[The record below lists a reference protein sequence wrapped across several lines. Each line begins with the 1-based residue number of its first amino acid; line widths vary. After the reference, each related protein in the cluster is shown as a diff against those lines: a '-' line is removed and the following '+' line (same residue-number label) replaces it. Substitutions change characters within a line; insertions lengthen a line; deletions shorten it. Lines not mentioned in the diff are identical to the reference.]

1 MQTRSISRGSYGRER
16 WRECYGSRMED
27 FVNKMVEKVG
37 IDKSTAEKV
46 MAFLKDHAD
55 DAVKYLQTSGVA
67 DKLPGGL
74 GDKLGKMF

>member
-1 MQTRSISRGSYGRER
+1 MS
-16 WRECYGSRMED
+16 YGSRMED

-37 IDKSTAEKV
+37 IDKATAEKV

-55 DAVKYLQTSGVA
+55 DAVKYLQSSGMA

-74 GDKLGKMF
+74 GDKLGKLF

>member
-1 MQTRSISRGSYGRER
+1 
-16 WRECYGSRMED
+16 MEE

-37 IDKSTAEKV
+37 IDKATAEKV

-55 DAVKYLQTSGVA
+55 DAVKYLSSSGIA

-74 GDKLGKMF
+74 GDKLGKLF